1 MKKLFLLLLAMCLI
15 FASCKP
21 ISKTVDPGK
30 SDPEIVPENPADPET
45 PDTPED
51 PVTPEDPDIP
61 ETPEDPE
68 GTDPENPD
76 TPDTPENPV
85 TPENPETPDDDED
98 DELQVQNGTV
108 TVTLGFADIAVTYTE
123 ENGIYTFTAS
133 EGFENYEWT
142 TESGYKLS
150 GTNILTLDTSS
161 YPAGNYKF
169 YLTAIK
175 NGIPYSQEIKIS
187 KVQE

>member
-51 PVTPEDPDIP
+51 PVTPE
-61 ETPEDPE
+61 
-68 GTDPENPD
+68 
-76 TPDTPENPV
+76 
-85 TPENPETPDDDED
+85 NPETPDDDED
-98 DELQVQNGTV
+98 DEPQVQNGTV

-169 YLTAIK
+169 YLTATK
-175 NGIPYSQEIKIS
+175 NSIPYSQEIKIS

>member
-1 MKKLFLLLLAMCLI
+1 MKKLFLLLLAMCLL

-30 SDPEIVPENPADPET
+30 SDPEIIPENPADPET

-51 PVTPEDPDIP
+51 PVTPEDPDTP
-61 ETPEDPE
+61 EIPEDPE
-68 GTDPENPD
+68 D
-76 TPDTPENPV
+76 PV

-98 DELQVQNGTV
+98 DEPQVQNGNV

-133 EGFENYEWT
+133 EDFENYKWT

-150 GTNILTLDTSS
+150 GTNMLTLDTSS

-169 YLTAIK
+169 YLTATK
-175 NGIPYSQEIKIS
+175 NSIPYSQEIKIS